1 MGDEAREEQ
10 EPDGHR
16 GERKHVA
23 ENRHAGRDQHGDQRR
38 GAPALEEAR
47 RQSDHGADHH
57 RDEGGEQADA
67 AVKAAASAGGNLD
80 GLKADGDPYGIVYT
94 GTPAA

>member
-1 MGDEAREEQ
+1 LRRNKSGRLAS
-10 EPDGHR
+10 EPLLILGSL
-16 GERKHVA
+16 
-23 ENRHAGRDQHGDQRR
+23 GRV
-38 GAPALEEAR
+38 LTNT
-47 RQSDHGADHH
+47 
-57 RDEGGEQADA
+57 A